1 MTDILLLCLLGI
13 GIGGFYGILATGIV
27 VGHKGSGLIN
37 LDQGALAMYPAYTFV
52 TMRESG
58 DMYFPWFDFIPGP
71 IDIPYKLSLSAE
83 GVGTVTAFIAAMLM
97 SLLLGIAVQTLIFGP
112 LRNKPA
118 ISKIIGSLGA
128 LVYLTSLA
136 SYQFGS
142 KSKSIDGI
150 LPEGTWQNPLGLNGG
165 IEYSRILLAAIAIVI
180 GGGLALYYRK
190 SKMGLCTRA
199 IEDSETGGTLLGY
212 SVNKIATV
220 NWLISTTITG
230 LAGILALD
238 FVSLTPTR
246 YTLFLVPAL
255 GAALFGNLTSPWLA
269 TSGGILLGIFQS
281 GAAGFT
287 LKEWWPEWIPSE
299 GLRQAIPLLVIVVIQ
314 FTRGHKLPVRGSRFA
329 DRQPKAPIP
338 KNWKRYCLGIVLF
351 VFWVLMTGSSVTQ
364 GRLITSSIA
373 AILMLSSVIVIGYL
387 GQLSLANL
395 TFAGVAAYL
404 SCRFAADGSVYG
416 FSPFPLEGPGFPSP
430 LAMTLG
436 VMIAIGVGIL
446 IAIPAVRIRGLQLA
460 VVTLAGA
467 VAITELIM
475 GNESLI
481 GKGARSNL
489 SVPPPEWFGVDITVD
504 PSISRDRPTLIIFCC
519 FWLLFSIFAVAGL
532 RKGMTGRKFHQ
543 LFGQPPRESESDLTQ
558 FHMDLAASIQVVTE
572 EITVALAKSIKE
584 ETGAKNLCLAGGVAL
599 NCVSNGKLLKESIFD
614 DIWIQPAAGDAGT
627 ALGAA
632 LLTFYQHCGNHR
644 STSGDDSMKG
654 TYLGPSFSNTSIQ
667 DYLKKINAPYEYK
680 EDNDLF
686 LELAQLLKEGKVV
699 GWFNGPMEFGPR
711 ALGARSIIGDPRNLE
726 MQSVMNLKI
735 KYRESFRPFA
745 PSVLEEDVSTQ
756 FDLSSKSP
764 YMLLVAPIKEELRL
778 EMTEEQR
785 KLFGI
790 EKLNIPRSTIPAI
803 THVDYSARVQTVSER
818 TNPRYY
824 NLIKAFKQET
834 GCPTLINTS
843 FNVRGEPIVCS
854 PQDAYRCFMRTEM
867 DVLVLENQILLKA
880 EQPKVEKDEAWMQD
894 FELD

>member
-83 GVGTVTAFIAAMLM
+83 GAGTVPAFIAAMLM

-150 LPEGTWQNPLGLNGG
+150 LPEGTWRNPLGLDGG
-165 IEYSRILLAAIAIVI
+165 IEYSRILLAAIALVI

-199 IEDSETGGTLLGY
+199 IEDSETGVTLLSY

-269 TSGGILLGIFQS
+269 TSGGLLLGIFQS

-287 LKEWWPEWIPSE
+287 LKGWWPEWIPSE

-314 FTRGHKLPVRGSRFA
+314 FTRGHKLPVRGARFA

-338 KNWKRYCLGIVLF
+338 KNWKRHCLGIVLF
-351 VFWVLMTGSSVTQ
+351 AFWVLMTGSSVTQ

-373 AILMLSSVIVIGYL
+373 AILMLSSVVVIGYL

-404 SCRFAADGSVYG
+404 SCRFAADGSIYG

-430 LAMTLG
+430 LAMILG
-436 VMIAIGVGIL
+436 VIIAIGVGIL

-504 PSISRDRPTLIIFCC
+504 PSISRDRPTLIMFCC

-532 RKGMTGRKFHQ
+532 RKGITGRKF
-543 LFGQPPRESESDLTQ
+543 LAVRANEK
-558 FHMDLAASIQVVTE
+558 AASSVGVNVSNAKLLGFGIGSGLAGIAGVLTAYQQ
-572 EITVALAKSIKE
+572 TVLQISTWDALAGIGNVS
-584 ETGAKNLCLAGGVAL
+584 LLFLGGVGHIGGAL
-599 NCVSNGKLLKESIFD
+599 V
-614 DIWIQPAAGDAGT
+614 
-627 ALGAA
+627 GAA
-632 LLTFYQHCGNHR
+632 ITPAGIL
-644 STSGDDSMKG
+644 STTSSEGQILRTTSSG
-654 TYLGPSFSNTSIQ
+654 
-667 DYLKKINAPYEYK
+667 
-680 EDNDLF
+680 
-686 LELAQLLKEGKVV
+686 
-699 GWFNGPMEFGPR
+699 
-711 ALGARSIIGDPRNLE
+711 ALMIAIAI
-726 MQSVMNLKI
+726 
-735 KYRESFRPFA
+735 FRPDG
-745 PSVLEEDVSTQ
+745 LVSLTEPLRKQ
-756 FDLSSKSP
+756 ISKTRNS
-764 YMLLVAPIKEELRL
+764 LRRGKEI
-778 EMTEEQR
+778 
-785 KLFGI
+785 I
-790 EKLNIPRSTIPAI
+790 EN
-803 THVDYSARVQTVSER
+803 H
-818 TNPRYY
+818 
-824 NLIKAFKQET
+824 
-834 GCPTLINTS
+834 
-843 FNVRGEPIVCS
+843 
-854 PQDAYRCFMRTEM
+854 
-867 DVLVLENQILLKA
+867 
-880 EQPKVEKDEAWMQD
+880 
-894 FELD
+894 